1 MQIETREIQ
10 SQQDHFYSNL
20 NNVYLVSLRVMLCAT
35 SVVMFA
41 HVRGYKLVYHF
52 LFQNCNLFS
61 DSLFFTRCVCN
72 LITSFFSVTLPVGSR
87 FA

>member
-20 NNVYLVSLRVMLCAT
+20 NNVHLVSLRVMLCAT

-41 HVRGYKLVYHF
+41 HVRGYKLVYH
-52 LFQNCNLFS
+52 
-61 DSLFFTRCVCN
+61 SLF
-72 LITSFFSVTLPVGSR
+72 
-87 FA
+87 